1 MSVSIAASYDTIK
14 SYSHLYQDEI
24 DEAVE
29 EMGNFART
37 YDIMIEV
44 RCVIYQN
51 FMKDWIYA
59 TFISSPDTTMDDA
72 MNQFMETYAITEEE
86 FVLFPRGG

>member
-1 MSVSIAASYDTIK
+1 MSASVEASYKLIM
-14 SYSHLYQDEI
+14 SYSHLYQDEV

-37 YDIMIEV
+37 YAIMAEV
-44 RCVIYQN
+44 RIVIYQN

-59 TFISSPDTTMDDA
+59 TFISSPDTTMDEA
-72 MNQFMETYAITEEE
+72 MDKFMTTYGITEEE
-86 FVLFPRGG
+86 FVLFKK